1 MVTRKIAIMTAHA
14 ARTPTSDLA
23 AFYADGP
30 RLLADIGGT
39 NARFALELGPGQ
51 VELIEVLPCASY
63 PTLAHALKAYLAL
76 PAVAGALA
84 APLRHAALA
93 IANPITGDMV
103 RMTNHHWEFSIEA
116 LRLEC
121 GFQTLV
127 VANDFTAL
135 ARALPHLAPNQKV
148 QIGGGAAVPNT
159 PLGLVGAGTGLGV
172 SGLIPCKSNWTALLS
187 EGGHVTFSPAN
198 ATEVAVLQF
207 AWREFDHVS
216 AERFLSGDGIELLYR
231 ALASHTGQSN
241 EGLDAPEISRR
252 ALAAECALCTQAIEM
267 FCGML
272 GTVAG
277 NLAITLGAQGGI
289 YIGGGI
295 VPRLGEWFARSPFR
309 ARFEQKGRFVH
320 YLAQV
325 PTFVIT
331 AQYPAFLGVS
341 AILAEKLG
349 D

>member
-1 MVTRKIAIMTAHA
+1 MTVQLASAPALHS
-14 ARTPTSDLA
+14 TSP
-23 AFYADGP
+23 YQDGP

-39 NARFALELGPGQ
+39 NARFALEVAPGK
-51 VELIEVLPCASY
+51 VELIEVLPCADY
-63 PTLAHALKAYLAL
+63 ATLAHALKAYLACHKV
-76 PAVAGALA
+76 VAMLNGRQ
-84 APLRHAALA
+84 LRHAGIA
-93 IANPITGDMV
+93 IANPITSDLV

-116 LRLEC
+116 MRVEC
-121 GFQTLV
+121 GFDTLV

-135 ARALPHLAPNQKV
+135 ARALPHLAPDQKV
-148 QIGGGAAVPNT
+148 QIGGGSAVPNT

-172 SGLIPCKSNWTALLS
+172 SGLIPCGSTWTALLS

-198 ATEVAVLQF
+198 ETEIDILQF
-207 AWREFDHVS
+207 AWRLFDHVS
-216 AERFLSGDGIELLYR
+216 AERFLSGDGIELLHR
-231 ALASHTGQSN
+231 ALSHRAGQSDN
-241 EGLDAPEISRR
+241 GLDAPEISRR
-252 ALAAECALCTQAIEM
+252 ALAGECPVCDLTIET

-295 VPRLGEWFARSPFR
+295 IPRLGERFGRSKFR

-320 YLAQV
+320 YLAAV

-331 AQYPAFLGVS
+331 AEYPAFLGVS

-349 D
+349 H

>member
-1 MVTRKIAIMTAHA
+1 MTVQ
-14 ARTPTSDLA
+14 LA
-23 AFYADGP
+23 SAPPSISSAPYADGP

-39 NARFALELGPGQ
+39 NARFALESAPGL
-51 VELIEVLPCASY
+51 VELIEVLPCAAY
-63 PTLAHALKAYLAL
+63 PTLADALTAYLSGD
-76 PAVAGALA
+76 AVKRACAV
-84 APLRHAALA
+84 PLRHAAFA
-93 IANPITGDMV
+93 IANPITGDLV

-116 LRLEC
+116 LRRKC
-121 GFQTLV
+121 GFTTLV

-135 ARALPHLAPNQKV
+135 ARALPHLAPEQKV
-148 QIGGGAAVPNT
+148 QVGGGAAVPNT

-172 SGLIPCKSNWTALLS
+172 SGLIPCKASWTALLS
-187 EGGHVTFSPAN
+187 EGGHVTFSPTN
-198 ATEVAVLQF
+198 ETEVAVLRF
-207 AWREFDHVS
+207 AWRQFEHVS

-231 ALASHTGQSN
+231 ALADHHGKPA
-241 EGLDAPEISRR
+241 EALDAPEISRR
-252 ALAAECALCTQAIEM
+252 ALAGACPLCEGAIDM

-295 VPRLGEWFARSPFR
+295 VPRLGAHFASSPFR

-331 AQYPAFLGVS
+331 AEYPAFLGVS
-341 AILAEKLG
+341 AILAEKL
-349 D
+349 DA

>member
-1 MVTRKIAIMTAHA
+1 MTAQPA
-14 ARTPTSDLA
+14 SPTTFQSCVS
-23 AFYADGP
+23 YADGP

-39 NARFALELGPGQ
+39 NARFALETAPGKT
-51 VELIEVLPCASY
+51 VLIQVLPCASY
-63 PTLAHALKAYLAL
+63 PKLADALKAYLNG
-76 PAVAGALA
+76 PDVVAACAG
-84 APLRHAALA
+84 PLRHAALA

-121 GFQTLV
+121 GFETLV

-135 ARALPHLAPNQKV
+135 ARALPHLRADQKI
-148 QIGGGAAVPNT
+148 QIGGGAAVPDT

-172 SGLIPCKSNWTALLS
+172 SGLIPCKSSWTALLS

-198 ATEVAVLQF
+198 EEEVAVLRF
-207 AWREFDHVS
+207 AWKQFDHVS

-231 ALASHTGQSN
+231 ALASHHGQPD

-252 ALAAECALCTQAIEM
+252 ALAGECTLCDKAIDT
-267 FCGML
+267 FCAML

-295 VPRLGEWFARSPFR
+295 VPRLGERFARSSFR

-320 YLAQV
+320 YLAAV

-331 AQYPAFLGVS
+331 ADYPAFLGVS

>member
-1 MVTRKIAIMTAHA
+1 MPD
-14 ARTPTSDLA
+14 PT

-39 NARFALELGPGQ
+39 NARFALEFAPRQTGH
-51 VELIEVLPCASY
+51 IEVLSCSAY
-63 PTLAHALKAYLAL
+63 PTLAHALQAYLAL
-76 PAVAGALA
+76 PALAVVLGA
-84 APLRHAALA
+84 PPRHAALA
-93 IANPITGDMV
+93 IANPITGDLV

-135 ARALPHLAPNQKV
+135 ARALPHLAANQKV

-172 SGLIPCKSNWTALLS
+172 SGLIPCKASWTALLS

-198 ATEVAVLQF
+198 PTEIAILGF
-207 AWREFDHVS
+207 AWRQFDHVS
-216 AERFLSGDGIELLYR
+216 AERFLSGDGIELIYR
-231 ALASHTGQSN
+231 ALASHKKLDAAD
-241 EGLDAPEISRR
+241 LDAPEISRR
-252 ALAAECALCTQAIEM
+252 ALAGECALCEQVIDI

-295 VPRLGEWFARSPFR
+295 VPRLGEMFAQSSFRS
-309 ARFEQKGRFVH
+309 RFEQKGRFVH

-341 AILAEKLG
+341 AILAEKLAP
-349 D
+349 

>member
-1 MVTRKIAIMTAHA
+1 MTEQHA
-14 ARTPTSDLA
+14 FAPSQSSA
-23 AFYADGP
+23 SAYVEGP

-39 NARFALELGPGQ
+39 NARFALETAPGQ
-51 VELIEVLPCASY
+51 FALIKVLACASY
-63 PTLAHALKAYLAL
+63 PTLAHALKAYLA
-76 PAVAGALA
+76 AADVAAA
-84 APLRHAALA
+84 CSAPLRHAALA
-93 IANPITGDMV
+93 IANPITGDLV

-116 LRLEC
+116 LRREC
-121 GFQTLV
+121 GFSTLV

-135 ARALPHLAPNQKV
+135 ARSLPHLAPHQKV
-148 QIGGGAAVPNT
+148 QVGGGSAVPDT

-172 SGLIPCKSNWTALLS
+172 SGLIPGKSGWAALLS

-198 ATEVAVLQF
+198 PTEVAMLQF
-207 AWREFDHVS
+207 AWNQFEHVS

-231 ALASHTGQSN
+231 ALAHHTGQPDLN
-241 EGLDAPEISRR
+241 LDAPEISRR
-252 ALAAECALCTQAIEM
+252 ALAAECPLCEQAIDT

-277 NLAITLGAQGGI
+277 NLAVTLGAQGGI

-295 VPRLGEWFARSPFR
+295 VPRLGERFASSPFR

-320 YLAQV
+320 YLAAV

-331 AQYPAFLGVS
+331 AEYPAFLGVS
-341 AILAEKLG
+341 AILSEKLAG
-349 D
+349 

>member
-1 MVTRKIAIMTAHA
+1 MTAQLA
-14 ARTPTSDLA
+14 TSTT
-23 AFYADGP
+23 FPSSEHYADGP

-39 NARFALELGPGQ
+39 NARFALETSPGKTI
-51 VELIEVLPCASY
+51 LIQVLPCASY
-63 PTLAHALKAYLAL
+63 ATLADALKAYLGGADVQ
-76 PAVAGALA
+76 AACAG
-84 APLRHAALA
+84 PLRHAGLA
-93 IANPITGDMV
+93 IANPITGDLV

-116 LRLEC
+116 LRREC
-121 GFQTLV
+121 GFTTLV

-135 ARALPHLAPNQKV
+135 ARALPHLAPDQKV
-148 QIGGGAAVPNT
+148 QVGGGAAVPNT

-172 SGLIPCKSNWTALLS
+172 SGLIPCHASWTALLS

-198 ATEVAVLQF
+198 ETEVAVLQF
-207 AWREFDHVS
+207 AWRHFDHVS

-231 ALASHTGQSN
+231 ALAQHTGQPD

-252 ALAAECALCTQAIEM
+252 ALAGECPLCDQAIDT

-295 VPRLGEWFARSPFR
+295 VPRLGERFARSRFR
-309 ARFEQKGRFVH
+309 TRFEQKGRFVH
-320 YLAQV
+320 YLAAV
-325 PTFVIT
+325 PTYVIT
-331 AQYPAFLGVS
+331 ADYPAFLGVS
-341 AILAEKLG
+341 AILADKLAE
-349 D
+349 

>member
-1 MVTRKIAIMTAHA
+1 MT
-14 ARTPTSDLA
+14 DLLA
-23 AFYADGP
+23 SAPSLNCSAPYADGP

-39 NARFALELGPGQ
+39 NARFALESAPA
-51 VELIEVLPCASY
+51 VIALIKVLPCAAY
-63 PTLAHALKAYLAL
+63 PTLASALKAYLSD
-76 PAVAGALA
+76 PEVAAACA

-93 IANPITGDMV
+93 IANPITGDLV

-121 GFQTLV
+121 GFETLV

-135 ARALPHLAPNQKV
+135 ARALPHLAPDQKV
-148 QIGGGAAVPNT
+148 QIGGGVAVPNT

-187 EGGHVTFSPAN
+187 EGGHVTFSPGN
-198 ATEVAVLQF
+198 EMEVAVLRF

-231 ALASHTGQSN
+231 ALADHAGVPA
-241 EGLDAPEISRR
+241 EPLDAPEISRR
-252 ALAAECALCTQAIEM
+252 ALAGACPLCDQAIDM
-267 FCGML
+267 FCAML

-295 VPRLGEWFARSPFR
+295 VPRLGERFAASCFR
-309 ARFEQKGRFVH
+309 KRFEKKGRFVH

-331 AQYPAFLGVS
+331 ADYPAFLGVS
-341 AILAEKLG
+341 AILAEKLAA
-349 D
+349 